1 MKGNV
6 KTKKSNFK
14 LMNTNTQNLLHQ
26 DGIAL
31 YYEKAIP
38 EDQIK
43 QLFDELINNISWENE
58 RVVMFGKEIITKRK
72 VAFYSDSSIAYTY
85 SSRTKIGLPWN
96 ETLITLKNIV
106 ASITKEK
113 YNACLLNLYHN
124 GEEAMGW
131 HCDNEKEIVGN
142 SSIASVSIGASRKFS
157 FKHKVTKETISIQL
171 GNGSL
176 LEMKGTIQQHWWHS
190 LPKSK
195 KVTESRINLTFRQM
209 HTPKNVNEK

>member
-1 MKGNV
+1 MLKNPL
-6 KTKKSNFK
+6 NIID
-14 LMNTNTQNLLHQ
+14 Q

-31 YYEKAIP
+31 YHEKVLTD
-38 EDQIK
+38 EQIK
-43 QLFDELINNISWENE
+43 PLYEELLNKINWENE

-72 VAFYSDSSIAYTY
+72 VAFYSDPLIAYTY
-85 SSRTKIGLPWN
+85 SSKTKIGLPWKDP
-96 ETLITLKNIV
+96 LIILKNIV
-106 ASITKEK
+106 ESLTKQT

-131 HCDNEKEIVGN
+131 HSDNEKEIIAN
-142 SSIASVSIGASRKFS
+142 STIASLSIGASRKFS

-176 LEMKGTIQQHWWHS
+176 LEMKGTIQTHWLHT

-195 KVTESRINLTFRQM
+195 KITESRINLTFRQM
-209 HTPKNVNEK
+209 HAQK

>member
-1 MKGNV
+1 
-6 KTKKSNFK
+6 
-14 LMNTNTQNLLHQ
+14 MNTKTPNLLHQ

-38 EDQIK
+38 ENQVT
-43 QLFDELINNISWENE
+43 QLFDELLNHISWENE

-72 VAFYSDSSIAYTY
+72 VAFYSDPSIAYTY
-85 SSRTKIGLPWN
+85 ASSTKVGLPWK

-106 ASITKEK
+106 ESITKEK

-124 GEEAMGW
+124 GDEAMGW
-131 HCDNEKEIVGN
+131 HCDNEKEIVAN
-142 SSIASVSIGASRKFS
+142 SSIASFSIGASRKFS
-157 FKHKVTKETISIQL
+157 FKHKLTKETISIQL

-176 LEMKGTIQQHWWHS
+176 LEMKGPIQQHWLHS

-195 KVTESRINLTFRQM
+195 KVTESRINLSFRQM
-209 HTPKNVNEK
+209 HTPRGINEK

>member
-1 MKGNV
+1 MIKNPL
-6 KTKKSNFK
+6 NIID
-14 LMNTNTQNLLHQ
+14 Q

-31 YYEKAIP
+31 YHEKVLTD
-38 EDQIK
+38 EQIK
-43 QLFDELINNISWENE
+43 PLYDELLNKINWENE

-72 VAFYSDSSIAYTY
+72 VAFYSDPLIAYTY
-85 SSRTKIGLPWN
+85 SSKTKIGLPWKDP
-96 ETLITLKNIV
+96 LIILKNIV
-106 ASITKEK
+106 ESLTKQT

-131 HCDNEKEIVGN
+131 HSDNEKEIIAN
-142 SSIASVSIGASRKFS
+142 SSIASLSIGASRKFS

-176 LEMKGTIQQHWWHS
+176 LEMKGTIQTHWLHT

-195 KVTESRINLTFRQM
+195 KITESRINLTFRQM
-209 HTPKNVNEK
+209 HTQK